1 MRNAAWRVGTLCI
14 ALSGVLAWQASS
26 YARVAAKA
34 GQEQAASHARV
45 AAAAGAQEKAQAVE
59 VKIDNFSFM
68 PQEITVAVGTKVT
81 WVNRDDIPHTV
92 VSTNGTFKSKAL
104 DTDDQ
109 YSSTF
114 EKAGTYDYFCSIHP
128 KMTAKVVVK

>member
-1 MRNAAWRVGTLCI
+1 MKNAAWRVGTLCI

-26 YARVAAKA
+26 
-34 GQEQAASHARV
+34 HARV
-45 AAAAGAQEKAQAVE
+45 AAAAGVQEKAQAVE
-59 VKIDNFSFM
+59 VKIDNFSFT
-68 PQEITVAVGTKVT
+68 PQELTVAAGTKVT

-92 VSTNGTFKSKAL
+92 VSTNQTFKSKAL

-109 YSSTF
+109 YSFTF

-128 KMTAKVVVK
+128 KMTAKVIVK

>member
-1 MRNAAWRVGTLCI
+1 MKRPMRNAAWRVGTLCI
-14 ALSGVLAWQASS
+14 ALSGVLAWQA
-26 YARVAAKA
+26 A
-34 GQEQAASHARV
+34 GQARP
-45 AAAAGAQEKAQAVE
+45 AAAAASAQEKAQTVE
-59 VKIDNFSFM
+59 VKIDNFTFM
-68 PQEITVAVGTKVT
+68 PQEIIVAAGTKVT

-109 YSSTF
+109 FSFTF

>member
-14 ALSGVLAWQASS
+14 ALSGVLAWQAGGQ
-26 YARVAAKA
+26 ARPVAAA
-34 GQEQAASHARV
+34 GQEQAAV
-45 AAAAGAQEKAQAVE
+45 AQ

-68 PQEITVAVGTKVT
+68 PQELTVAAGTKVT

-109 YSSTF
+109 FSFTF

-128 KMTAKVVVK
+128 KMTAKVFVK